1 VVPVPFRRQPSVLDG
16 GVDRNLF
23 PTGDLGM
30 FTSSKRVALL
40 AVATALCVPLSAR
53 AQIQMAPGLA
63 GANPY
68 NAGVAGNPYAGGGG
82 GNNAFFNRSGGVG
95 IGGGGSNPY
104 TTSGT
109 MSSVQIPFSGAGS
122 FYGSNPYVQPWT
134 YYGEAGG
141 FLIGAS
147 SVIDSSGKL
156 MLSTQQARLMNEQVK
171 REKLN
176 TRRALIEEWLWE
188 RNNLP
193 TLQDE
198 IERIQ
203 RLSLRRMQNDPPITE
218 ITVGQA
224 LNELLTDIQKKASI
238 QGPEITL
245 NEEMLRKINVSPVG
259 KGVNLGPL
267 KNEGAL
273 SWPLALK
280 NPNFR
285 RDREALNDLA
295 KVAYNQGSKGQVDAA
310 VINQMNDSVDR
321 LLGDLTNNIKEMGPS
336 KYIEAK
342 RFLNDLKD
350 ATRGLERND
359 VANFFNN
366 KYAAKGNTVA
376 ELAKNMT
383 RDGLRFAPAMPGD
396 ESAYVALHRLLAA
409 YDVAINGAVADT
421 RPNQP

>member
-1 VVPVPFRRQPSVLDG
+1 
-16 GVDRNLF
+16 
-23 PTGDLGM
+23 M
-30 FTSSKRVALL
+30 FTSSKRVAML
-40 AVATALCVPLSAR
+40 AVASALCLPLSAR

-68 NAGVAGNPYAGGGG
+68 NAGVGFNPYGGGG
-82 GNNAFFNRSGGVG
+82 NAFFNRALNPITAGA
-95 IGGGGSNPY
+95 GSNPY
-104 TTSGT
+104 TSGGT
-109 MSSVQIPFSGAGS
+109 MTSVQIPFSGAGS
-122 FYGSNPYVQPWT
+122 FYGYNPYIMPYT
-134 YYGEAGG
+134 NYGEAGG

-203 RLSLRRMQNDPPITE
+203 KLSLRRMQNDPPITE

-245 NEEMLRKINVSPVG
+245 NEEMLRKINVTPVG

-267 KNEGAL
+267 KNEGTL

-280 NPNFR
+280 NANFR

-321 LLGDLTNNIKEMGPS
+321 LLGDLANNIKEMGPS

-383 RDGLRFAPAMPGD
+383 RDGLKFAPAMPGD

-409 YDVAINGAVADT
+409 YDVAINGAVVDT